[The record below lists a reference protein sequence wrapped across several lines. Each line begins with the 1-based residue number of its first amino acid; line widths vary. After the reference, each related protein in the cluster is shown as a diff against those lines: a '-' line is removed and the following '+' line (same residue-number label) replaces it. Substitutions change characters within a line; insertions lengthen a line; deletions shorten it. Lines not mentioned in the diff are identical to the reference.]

1 MLDSF
6 FFILQPQHPE
16 KKKRNIIYNFYQ
28 RIFHIENKLISTLK
42 FCVKKHCF
50 VIYFL
55 TLSEKILHKST
66 FEMSVED
73 VIFFVYLEPHPQHLC
88 DMNPASLEMHNY

>member
-42 FCVKKHCF
+42 FCVKKHSF

-73 VIFFVYLEPHPQHLC
+73 VIFFLHKKNRRQDIFFSLC
-88 DMNPASLEMHNY
+88 KQGNNN